1 VAYIRTDSRGD
12 SWILKANGTQRRK
25 DKGGM
30 SKLTPISKLILEF
43 HKLLT
48 NKIRTLPSLAHPP
61 FSYQDYGQVN
71 PNVTLEMSGGYSPL
85 YERKVFTFL
94 EIYHSTKLK
103 TTRKK
108 SRQ

>member
-1 VAYIRTDSRGD
+1 
-12 SWILKANGTQRRK
+12 
-25 DKGGM
+25 M

-85 YERKVFTFL
+85 
-94 EIYHSTKLK
+94 
-103 TTRKK
+103 
-108 SRQ
+108 